1 MASGKRVSVEQVK
14 VLELFI
20 AEPRRWFDSNA
31 VAETTNVPGSTVRHL
46 LLTFFKFELLERNE
60 VYGGY
65 RYRLSST
72 AKAQPY
78 FTRVQDAAV
87 VIQQ

>member
-14 VLELFI
+14 VLNIFI
-20 AEPRRWFDSNA
+20 AEPRRWFDSTT
-31 VAETTNVPGSTVRHL
+31 VAKATIVPDSTVRHL
-46 LLTFFKFELLERNE
+46 LLTFFTLGLLERNE

-72 AKAQPY
+72 AKSLPY
-78 FTRVQDAAV
+78 FARVQDAAA

>member
-14 VLELFI
+14 VLDIFI
-20 AEPRRWFDSNA
+20 AEPRRWFASTT
-31 VAETTNVPGSTVRHL
+31 VAKTTNVPGSTVRHL
-46 LLTFFKFELLERNE
+46 LLTFFKFGLLERND

-72 AKAQPY
+72 AKAQPF
-78 FTRVQDAAV
+78 FTRVQEAAI

>member
-1 MASGKRVSVEQVK
+1 MTGKKVSAEQVK
-14 VLELFI
+14 VMDIFI
-20 AEPRRWFDSNA
+20 VEPRRWFDSTT
-31 VAETTNVPGSTVRHL
+31 VAKTTNVPGSTVRHL
-46 LLTFFKFELLERNE
+46 LLTFFKFGLLERKD

-78 FTRVQDAAV
+78 FTRVQEAAV